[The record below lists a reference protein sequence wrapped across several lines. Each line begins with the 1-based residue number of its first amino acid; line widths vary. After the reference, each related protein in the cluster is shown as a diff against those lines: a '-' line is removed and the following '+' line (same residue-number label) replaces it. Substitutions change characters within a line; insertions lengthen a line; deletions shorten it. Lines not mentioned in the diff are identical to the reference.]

1 MNVENKIRELLNKK
15 QLSEENAGPMGAA
28 KGKDTS
34 IPAKTAGD
42 AKNPRQGSSE
52 DATIASERDQETDNP
67 GAKEASPI
75 ADNKSKI
82 SQSGAGA
89 APNFTTV
96 ADPRSVVNQASSKG
110 NVHQEEYDPEED
122 EDESEEFDFDLFE
135 SIMLDEGDLS
145 IRTLYNKYADH
156 ALGAGDKP
164 EPKKAAAVK
173 KAIVKVHGAT
183 VMGHLEKAKNAA
195 AKNDQDSESTHFNN
209 ARSSAKSDTMRA
221 TVGKNRSSMRN
232 EEFELE
238 EADFAADLATL
249 FDGNQDLSEEFRDK
263 ASSLFEAMV
272 VARVSNEVS
281 IIEDTLVA
289 EAAELMEEY
298 KSELV
303 EKVDSYLGYVIENWI
318 QENQLAVENGLRT
331 DIAEDF
337 IEGLKTLFAEHYV
350 DVPEDKYDVLGEMQ
364 SQIEEISS
372 KLDEAIAAN
381 VELHDANLQ
390 LNKESVL
397 SVVAEGLAKTD
408 AEKFK
413 SLVADVE
420 FENADIFEEKLNVIK
435 ENYFPKTRTLS
446 EEKFDDGVDNDFSEG
461 STVSKYVKALD
472 VLAAKN

>member
-15 QLSEENAGPMGAA
+15 QLSEENAGPMGAV

-52 DATIASERDQETDNP
+52 DATISSERDQETENP
-67 GAKEASPI
+67 GAKEAAPI

-82 SQSGAGA
+82 AQSGAGA

-96 ADPRSVVNQASSKG
+96 ADPTSVVNQASSKG
-110 NVHQEEYDPEED
+110 NVHQEEYEPEED
-122 EDESEEFDFDLFE
+122 EDLADGE
-135 SIMLDEGDLS
+135 DED
-145 IRTLYNKYADH
+145 
-156 ALGAGDKP
+156 
-164 EPKKAAAVK
+164 
-173 KAIVKVHGAT
+173 
-183 VMGHLEKAKNAA
+183 
-195 AKNDQDSESTHFNN
+195 
-209 ARSSAKSDTMRA
+209 
-221 TVGKNRSSMRN
+221 
-232 EEFELE
+232 LE
-238 EADFAADLATL
+238 EDFAADLASL
-249 FDGNQDLSEEFRDK
+249 FDGNENLTEDFRDK

-272 VARVSNEVS
+272 VARVSNEVGL
-281 IIEDTLVA
+281 IEDRLVE
-289 EAAELMEEY
+289 EAAVLMEEY

-318 QENQLAVENGLRT
+318 EENQLAVENGLRT

-381 VELHDANLQ
+381 VELHNANID

-420 FENADIFEEKLNVIK
+420 FENAEIFEEKLNVIK

-446 EEKFDDGVDNDFSEG
+446 EEKFDDGVENDFSEG
-461 STVSKYVKALD
+461 STVSQYIKALD
-472 VLAAKN
+472 VLSAKN

>member
-1 MNVENKIRELLNKK
+1 
-15 QLSEENAGPMGAA
+15 MGAV

-52 DATIASERDQETDNP
+52 DATIASERDQETENP

-96 ADPRSVVNQASSKG
+96 ADPASVVNQASSKG
-110 NVHQEEYDPEED
+110 NVHQEEYEPEDDADLED
-122 EDESEEFDFDLFE
+122 AED
-135 SIMLDEGDLS
+135 
-145 IRTLYNKYADH
+145 AD
-156 ALGAGDKP
+156 AEDGED
-164 EPKKAAAVK
+164 
-173 KAIVKVHGAT
+173 
-183 VMGHLEKAKNAA
+183 
-195 AKNDQDSESTHFNN
+195 
-209 ARSSAKSDTMRA
+209 
-221 TVGKNRSSMRN
+221 
-232 EEFELE
+232 LE
-238 EADFAADLATL
+238 EDFAADLATL
-249 FDGNQDLSEEFRDK
+249 FDGNENLTEDFRNK

-272 VARVSNEVS
+272 VARVSNEVGL
-281 IIEDTLVA
+281 IEDRLVT

-461 STVSKYVKALD
+461 STVSQYVKALD
-472 VLAAKN
+472 VLASKN

>member
-42 AKNPRQGSSE
+42 TKNPRQGSSE
-52 DATIASERDQETDNP
+52 DATISSERDQETENP
-67 GAKEASPI
+67 GAKEAAPI

-89 APNFTTV
+89 APNFSTV
-96 ADPRSVVNQASSKG
+96 ADPTSVVNQASSKG

-122 EDESEEFDFDLFE
+122 EDLE
-135 SIMLDEGDLS
+135 DEDE
-145 IRTLYNKYADH
+145 D
-156 ALGAGDKP
+156 
-164 EPKKAAAVK
+164 
-173 KAIVKVHGAT
+173 
-183 VMGHLEKAKNAA
+183 
-195 AKNDQDSESTHFNN
+195 
-209 ARSSAKSDTMRA
+209 
-221 TVGKNRSSMRN
+221 
-232 EEFELE
+232 LE
-238 EADFAADLATL
+238 EDFAADLASL
-249 FDGNQDLSEEFRDK
+249 FDGNENLTEDFRNK

-272 VARVSNEVS
+272 VARVSNEVGL
-281 IIEDTLVA
+281 IEDRLVE

-364 SQIEEISS
+364 SQIEDISS

-381 VELHDANLQ
+381 VELHNANIE

-446 EEKFDDGVDNDFSEG
+446 EEKFDDGVENDFSES
-461 STVSKYVKALD
+461 STVSQYIKALD
-472 VLAAKN
+472 VLSAKN

>member
-1 MNVENKIRELLNKK
+1 MNVENKIRELLTKK

-42 AKNPRQGSSE
+42 TKTPRQGSSE
-52 DATIASERDQETDNP
+52 DATIASERDQETENP

-96 ADPRSVVNQASSKG
+96 ADPASVVNQASSKG
-110 NVHQEEYDPEED
+110 NVHQEEYEPEEEEVEDLEDGED
-122 EDESEEFDFDLFE
+122 ED
-135 SIMLDEGDLS
+135 
-145 IRTLYNKYADH
+145 
-156 ALGAGDKP
+156 
-164 EPKKAAAVK
+164 
-173 KAIVKVHGAT
+173 
-183 VMGHLEKAKNAA
+183 
-195 AKNDQDSESTHFNN
+195 
-209 ARSSAKSDTMRA
+209 
-221 TVGKNRSSMRN
+221 
-232 EEFELE
+232 LE
-238 EADFAADLATL
+238 EDFAADLASL
-249 FDGNQDLSEEFRDK
+249 FDGNENLTEDFRNK

-272 VARVSNEVS
+272 VARVSNEVGL
-281 IIEDTLVA
+281 IEDRLVT

-446 EEKFDDGVDNDFSEG
+446 EEKFDDGVENDFSES
-461 STVSKYVKALD
+461 STVSQYIKALD
-472 VLAAKN
+472 VLSAKN

>member
-15 QLSEENAGPMGAA
+15 QLSEGVVAEAGDATNPMQGSSQASPAAGKMGAD
-28 KGKDTS
+28 KGKDSS
-34 IPAKTAGD
+34 IPAKVAGD
-42 AKNPRQGSSE
+42 ATNPRQGSSQ
-52 DATIASERDQETDNP
+52 DATISSERDNETENP
-67 GAKEASPI
+67 GAKEAGAVSGS
-75 ADNKSKI
+75 NQGTL
-82 SQSGAGA
+82 SQGGAGA
-89 APNFTTV
+89 APNFSTV
-96 ADPRSVVNQASSKG
+96 ADPTSVVNQASSKG

-122 EDESEEFDFDLFE
+122 EDLEDGE
-135 SIMLDEGDLS
+135 DED
-145 IRTLYNKYADH
+145 
-156 ALGAGDKP
+156 
-164 EPKKAAAVK
+164 
-173 KAIVKVHGAT
+173 
-183 VMGHLEKAKNAA
+183 
-195 AKNDQDSESTHFNN
+195 
-209 ARSSAKSDTMRA
+209 
-221 TVGKNRSSMRN
+221 
-232 EEFELE
+232 LE
-238 EADFAADLATL
+238 EDFAADLASL
-249 FDGNQDLSEEFRDK
+249 FDGNENLTEDFRSK

-272 VARVSNEVS
+272 VARVSNEVGL
-281 IIEDTLVA
+281 IEDRLVS

-364 SQIEEISS
+364 SQIEDISS

-381 VELHDANLQ
+381 VELHNANIE

-420 FENADIFEEKLNVIK
+420 FENAEIFEEKLNVIK

-446 EEKFDDGVDNDFSEG
+446 EEKFDDGVENDFSEG
-461 STVSKYVKALD
+461 STVSQYIKALD
-472 VLAAKN
+472 VLSAKN

>member
-42 AKNPRQGSSE
+42 TTNPRQGSSE
-52 DATIASERDQETDNP
+52 DATIASERDQETENP
-67 GAKEASPI
+67 GAKEAAPI

-96 ADPRSVVNQASSKG
+96 ADPTSVVNPASSKG

-122 EDESEEFDFDLFE
+122 EDLEDGE
-135 SIMLDEGDLS
+135 DED
-145 IRTLYNKYADH
+145 
-156 ALGAGDKP
+156 
-164 EPKKAAAVK
+164 
-173 KAIVKVHGAT
+173 
-183 VMGHLEKAKNAA
+183 
-195 AKNDQDSESTHFNN
+195 
-209 ARSSAKSDTMRA
+209 
-221 TVGKNRSSMRN
+221 
-232 EEFELE
+232 LE
-238 EADFAADLATL
+238 EDFAADLASL
-249 FDGNQDLSEEFRDK
+249 FDGNENLTEDFRNK

-281 IIEDTLVA
+281 LIEDRLVE

-381 VELHDANLQ
+381 VELHDANIQ

-420 FENADIFEEKLNVIK
+420 FENAEIFEEKLNVIK
-435 ENYFPKTRTLS
+435 ENYFPKTKTLS
-446 EEKFDDGVDNDFSEG
+446 EEKFDDGVENDFSES
-461 STVSKYVKALD
+461 STVSQYIKALD
-472 VLAAKN
+472 VLSAKN

>member
-52 DATIASERDQETDNP
+52 DATIASERDQETENP

-96 ADPRSVVNQASSKG
+96 ADPTSVVNQASSKG
-110 NVHQEEYDPEED
+110 NVHQEEYEPEED
-122 EDESEEFDFDLFE
+122 EDLEDAEDADAEDG
-135 SIMLDEGDLS
+135 LD
-145 IRTLYNKYADH
+145 
-156 ALGAGDKP
+156 
-164 EPKKAAAVK
+164 
-173 KAIVKVHGAT
+173 
-183 VMGHLEKAKNAA
+183 
-195 AKNDQDSESTHFNN
+195 
-209 ARSSAKSDTMRA
+209 
-221 TVGKNRSSMRN
+221 
-232 EEFELE
+232 LE
-238 EADFAADLATL
+238 EDFAADLATL
-249 FDGNQDLSEEFRDK
+249 FDGNENLTEDFRSK

-272 VARVSNEVS
+272 VARVSNEVGL
-281 IIEDTLVA
+281 IEDRLVT

-318 QENQLAVENGLRT
+318 EENKLAVENGLRT

-337 IEGLKTLFAEHYV
+337 IDGLKTLFAEHYV

-446 EEKFDDGVDNDFSEG
+446 EEKFDDGVENDFSES
-461 STVSKYVKALD
+461 STVSQYIKALD
-472 VLAAKN
+472 VLASKN

>member
-15 QLSEENAGPMGAA
+15 QLSEENAGPMGAV

-52 DATIASERDQETDNP
+52 DATISSERDQETENP
-67 GAKEASPI
+67 GAKEAAPI

-82 SQSGAGA
+82 AQSGAGA

-96 ADPRSVVNQASSKG
+96 ADPTSVVNQASSKG
-110 NVHQEEYDPEED
+110 NVHQEEYEPEED
-122 EDESEEFDFDLFE
+122 EDLEDGEEED
-135 SIMLDEGDLS
+135 
-145 IRTLYNKYADH
+145 
-156 ALGAGDKP
+156 
-164 EPKKAAAVK
+164 
-173 KAIVKVHGAT
+173 
-183 VMGHLEKAKNAA
+183 
-195 AKNDQDSESTHFNN
+195 
-209 ARSSAKSDTMRA
+209 
-221 TVGKNRSSMRN
+221 
-232 EEFELE
+232 LE
-238 EADFAADLATL
+238 EDFAADLASL
-249 FDGNQDLSEEFRDK
+249 FDGNENLTEDFRDK

-272 VARVSNEVS
+272 VARVSNEVGL
-281 IIEDTLVA
+281 IEDRLVE

-318 QENQLAVENGLRT
+318 EENQLAVENGLRT

-381 VELHDANLQ
+381 VELHNANID

-420 FENADIFEEKLNVIK
+420 FENAEIFEEKLNVIK

-446 EEKFDDGVDNDFSEG
+446 EEKFDDGVENDFSEG
-461 STVSKYVKALD
+461 STVSQYIKALD
-472 VLAAKN
+472 VLSAKN